1 MSKRVIDHKNNK
13 FPSISKMCSY
23 WGISKATYNERIKLG
38 WSLKDA
44 VTIKPNEKEH
54 IGNSKRIID
63 HEGNEFPSIKEM
75 CKHWKITLSMYNSR
89 VNKCGW
95 SLEKTLTTK
104 PLYTRKSHKFDD

>member
-75 CKHWKITLSMYNSR
+75 CKHWGITLSMYNSR

-95 SLEKTLTTK
+95 SLEKALTTK
-104 PLYTRKSHKFDD
+104 HRNERL